1 MAGSPMRS
9 SPVVLFAL
17 AYAIARFLLEVL
29 IVRRKPGAE
38 LQSEVLALRHQLHVL
53 ERQVSCTSRRP

>member
-1 MAGSPMRS
+1 MRS

-29 IVRRKPGAE
+29 IVRRKLDAE
-38 LQSEVLALRHQLHVL
+38 LQSEVLALRHQLP
-53 ERQVSCTSRRP
+53 CA

>member
-1 MAGSPMRS
+1 MAGSSMRS

-29 IVRRKPGAE
+29 IVRRKPDSQ
-38 LQSEVLALRHQLHVL
+38 LQSEVLALRHQLH
-53 ERQVSCTSRRP
+53 EYSRAA